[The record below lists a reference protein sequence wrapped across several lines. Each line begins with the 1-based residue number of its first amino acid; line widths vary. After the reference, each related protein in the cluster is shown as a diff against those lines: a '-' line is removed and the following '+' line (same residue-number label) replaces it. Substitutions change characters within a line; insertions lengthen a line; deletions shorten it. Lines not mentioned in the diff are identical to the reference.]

1 MTLILGTTILSIPAW
16 VFWLIVLI
24 VAGIIEVVTVNMV
37 SIWFAVGAL
46 VSLLLD
52 IHNLSLVLQ
61 IVAFFLVSILCFLIF
76 ILLVRPRF
84 SASTEGI
91 VPTNADRIIGQKG
104 VVVKEIKPLEN
115 TGQIL
120 VMGQLWSAGSQ
131 EDKVIA
137 IGTIV
142 EVVEIS
148 GVRAIVKLF
157 TENSEHVL

>member
-61 IVAFFLVSILCFLIF
+61 IVAFFLVSTLCFLIF

>member
-1 MTLILGTTILSIPAW
+1 VTLILGTTILSIPAW